1 MRKTAKRSRKPSHP
15 RTDARKSTRKSTKR
29 RTNLTLDPD
38 VVAGGEQYGKR
49 HGTNL
54 SQLVNGF
61 LRTLLAR
68 TTGENDGGFVAGLT
82 PPVRR
87 LYGVAAGGKADRGT
101 HRDHLLEKYG
111 SRR

>member
-1 MRKTAKRSRKPSHP
+1 MSKIAKRTAKRSRKKAKK
-15 RTDARKSTRKSTKR
+15 TARKPTKR

-38 VVAGGEQYGKR
+38 AVAGGEQYGKR

-61 LRTLLAR
+61 LRALLER
-68 TTGENDGGFVAGLT
+68 TNREYDASFVAELT

-87 LYGVAAGGKADRGT
+87 LYGIAAGGKADRAS
-101 HRDHLLEKYG
+101 HREHLLEKYG

>member
-1 MRKTAKRSRKPSHP
+1 MPKTAKRAGKRPLKKPKKG
-15 RTDARKSTRKSTKR
+15 ARKSTKR

-38 VVAGGEQYGKR
+38 AVAGGEQYGKR

-61 LRTLLAR
+61 LRALLER
-68 TTGENDGGFVAGLT
+68 TNKQTDASFVAELS

-87 LYGVAAGGKADRGT
+87 LYGVAAKGKTDRAS
-101 HRDHLLEKYG
+101 HREHLLEKFG